1 MINRAGLKK
10 NPAVCHLQ
18 KTHFRHRETK
28 RLKGK
33 DGAICHRNNRPKKT
47 RLMWEYQTKQT
58 LELFARDKGHS
69 MLIKEKCKNYKYS

>member
-33 DGAICHRNNRPKKT
+33 DGAICHRNNRPKKNKT
-47 RLMWEYQTKQT
+47 NVGIP
-58 LELFARDKGHS
+58 DKTNFRTV
-69 MLIKEKCKNYKYS
+69 CKRQRTFYVNKRKM